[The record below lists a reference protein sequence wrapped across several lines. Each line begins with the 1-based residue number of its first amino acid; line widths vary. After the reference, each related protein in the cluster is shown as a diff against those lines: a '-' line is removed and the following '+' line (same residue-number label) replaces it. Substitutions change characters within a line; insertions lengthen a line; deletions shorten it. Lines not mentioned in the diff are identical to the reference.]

1 MGEAMKTKPSANSV
15 LVALLLALP
24 AFGQEPQGRT
34 DQPLGLFGERI
45 EVRVVNVEVV
55 VTDRQGNRVPD
66 LAVQDF
72 RLRVDGQDVPIE
84 FFTEVRGGQAIAP
97 TEAPGAA
104 IKGLPALAPG
114 SPVGTSYLV
123 FVDDF
128 FSLEARRNDVLESLK
143 DELGRLGPEDRMAIV
158 AYDGRTLDMLSSWS
172 NSERALSRALN
183 EAIGRR
189 SDGVARL
196 AEQRTFDTSRR
207 LATGSFGPRTAF
219 ASRLDLEELS
229 YAERLGQQ
237 VERVVEAAALR
248 GFASPPGRKVMLVLS
263 GGWPFS
269 PADFVVNNS
278 SRPVLNQDVPR
289 GEEIFRPLV
298 DTANRLGYT
307 LYTVDVPGLET
318 EAASAERTDFTQ
330 PGINQREQEVQAS
343 LLYVSEQTGGQAML
357 NSVREQVL
365 ARAEADTRSYYWLG
379 FTPSWKGDDERHRI
393 DVDVTRPG
401 LRVRSRDGFLDLSRK
416 AEVSMMVESAMLFGN
431 AAGAQSMPIEVGA
444 AQGKERKTMQLPVSL
459 AIPVDAVTFVP
470 LGGKHAAELE
480 LRIAAIDEKGDRSD
494 IPVIPLA
501 LSTEK
506 APPPGAYIPYKTTLT
521 LRRLA
526 HHLILAVY
534 DPLSGNILTAEAD
547 VAPPAKK

>member
-1 MGEAMKTKPSANSV
+1 MKTKHIAAKV
-15 LVALLLALP
+15 LAVLLLALP
-24 AFGQEPQGRT
+24 ALGQEPSRT
-34 DQPLGLFGERI
+34 DQPVGLFGEQI

-66 LAVQDF
+66 LSAKDF
-72 RLRVDGQDVPIE
+72 RLRVDGKDVPIE

-97 TEAPGAA
+97 AEATGSAVQ
-104 IKGLPALAPG
+104 GLPALAPG

-128 FSLEARRNDVLESLK
+128 FSLETRRNDVLEALK
-143 DELGRLGPEDRMAIV
+143 EELGRLGPEDRMAIV

-172 NSERALSRALN
+172 SSERALSRALN
-183 EAIGRR
+183 EAIGRKA
-189 SDGVARL
+189 DGVARL

-207 LATGSFGPRTAF
+207 LGVPGGFGPRTAF
-219 ASRLDLEELS
+219 ANRLDIEELV

-237 VERVVEAAALR
+237 VERVVQAAVSALR

-269 PADFVVNNS
+269 PADFVINNS

-289 GEEIFRPLV
+289 GEDIFRPLV

-318 EAASAERTDFTQ
+318 EAASAERSFPTEV
-330 PGINQREQEVQAS
+330 GINQREQEVQAS
-343 LLYVSEQTGGQAML
+343 LLYVAEQTGGQAML

-365 ARAEADTRSYYWLG
+365 EKAEADTRSYYWLG
-379 FTPSWKGDDERHRI
+379 FTPSWKGNDERHRI
-393 DVDVTRPG
+393 AVDVNRPG

-431 AAGAQSMPIEVGA
+431 AAGSQIMPIEVGA

-470 LGGKHAAELE
+470 VGGKHAAELE

-501 LSTEK
+501 LTAES
-506 APPPGAYIPYKTTLT
+506 APPAGGYIPYKTMLT

-547 VAPPAKK
+547 VAPPAKR